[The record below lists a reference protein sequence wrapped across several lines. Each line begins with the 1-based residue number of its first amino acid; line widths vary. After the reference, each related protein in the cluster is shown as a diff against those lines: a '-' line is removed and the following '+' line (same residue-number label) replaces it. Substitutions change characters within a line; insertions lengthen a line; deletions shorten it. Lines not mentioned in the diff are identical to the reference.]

1 MNNPLKLQNV
11 ERFSH
16 SRREVGATKEG
27 IMKEAV
33 TKLENLNTIDDLML
47 VNRGQMNKGDAFN
60 KHIDAMKQHYALCA
74 AEE

>member
-1 MNNPLKLQNV
+1 
-11 ERFSH
+11 
-16 SRREVGATKEG
+16 
-27 IMKEAV
+27 MKEAV